1 MAKRTFKA
9 YRSEVQT
16 LYHEQTATFYFESD
30 TGPVSNAV
38 CTGGEIDISAF
49 RAWSHSFYFIIY
61 INGEE
66 LCETNEIDHVSDTTS
81 SFRTYI
87 DTRWNFEAERLM
99 TIPAGGNIKIQC
111 INNDGDSDEICSFR
125 SGCTITINAYYE
137 DQAVISPNGAPTSVT
152 VSPSSTSGST
162 ATLSWSG
169 ATVGA
174 NNSIDGYDIYYTN
187 SSDGVTWDGTWEYGF
202 VSTTSTSGST
212 TVNVNPNIG
221 YYRKYKLVTS
231 SPHGYDYYSEGYSP
245 WSNAVLKTNATTAC
259 SAPTALS
266 VNATLAEGNVTLSWS
281 GAKAGTSNSISS
293 YLIQYRDSTDNTN
306 WGSWTTLQT
315 VNSTAAQGTLSVSP
329 PSTRGNYRQ
338 FRIRTQ
344 GSAGSSYYS
353 GYKTSTNT
361 LRKNN
366 ISAAPIIAAPKAG
379 AITYNKTPR
388 VLIQVGSD
396 PDGATLNPRIV
407 NAAGTTSTSNFSS
420 TGLSSNGKTVYQH
433 PSNVSTGN
441 KTITVDAQDGSFT
454 TAYSP
459 TVSCNFSIQ
468 DLSITDFPVVSGT
481 TRVKATHMSELQNAI
496 NNVRLYYGLKT
507 YAFSAITSK
516 TTGLSGWTTHVNQM
530 RAAINEIITYIN
542 NYDSSNT
549 TNNVS
554 VSWITIEKN
563 TPNAAIINQIYNV
576 LKTL

>member
-1 MAKRTFKA
+1 MSYRQLIGWNDAAQTCKDGGDA
-9 YRSEVQT
+9 YFS
-16 LYHEQTATFYFESD
+16 LDYD
-30 TGPVSNAV
+30 TGAVYNATCV
-38 CTGGEIDISAF
+38 GGEIIVDRF
-49 RAWSHSFYFIIY
+49 RGWAESYYFSIY
-61 INGEE
+61 VGGQKVCESVEINDQDETTHE
-66 LCETNEIDHVSDTTS
+66 LI
-81 SFRTYI
+81 TYI
-87 DTRWNFEAERLM
+87 DTVYGFYPERILQQSGD
-99 TIPAGGNIKIQC
+99 IEVHVYS
-111 INNDGDSDEICSFR
+111 NNDTTGDVCSFR
-125 SGCTITINAYYE
+125 TNCSFYINAWYE
-137 DQAVISPNGAPTSVT
+137 ETNPIRPNTAPTSVS
-152 VSPSSTSGST
+152 VSPSSTSGNT
-162 ATLSWSG
+162 VTLSWSG
-169 ATVGA
+169 ASAGA
-174 NNSIDGYDIYYTN
+174 NNSINGYDIYYTN
-187 SSDGVTWDGTWEYGF
+187 SSDGVTWDGTWEYGR
-202 VSTTSTSGST
+202 VTSTSTSGST
-212 TVNVNPNIG
+212 TVNIHPNVG
-221 YYRKYKLVTS
+221 YYRKYRMVTA
-231 SPHGYDYYSEGYSP
+231 SPHGQDYYSAEMSP

-281 GAKAGTSNSISS
+281 GAKAGTANSIAS

-361 LRKNN
+361 LRKN
-366 ISAAPIIAAPKAG
+366 SVAAAPSIVAPKAG
-379 AITYNKTPR
+379 SVTYNKTPR
-388 VLIQVGSD
+388 ILIQVGSD
-396 PDGATLNPRIV
+396 PDGATLNPRII

-433 PSNVSTGN
+433 PSTVSAGN
-441 KTITVDAQDGSFT
+441 KTITVDVQDGGFT
-454 TAYSP
+454 TAYSA
-459 TVSCNFSIQ
+459 TASCNFTIQ
-468 DLSITDFPVVSGT
+468 DLSVTDFPVVAGT

-496 NNVRLYYGLKT
+496 NNVRLYYGLST

-530 RAAINEIITYIN
+530 RTAINEIVTYIN
-542 NYDSSNT
+542 NYDSTNT

-563 TPNAAIINQIYNV
+563 TPNAEVINQIYNV